1 MPLLPTTNNQK
12 PATHPRPTRTF
23 VAQLYARLTHPQL
36 RQFVAGARQTFVAC
50 AGFTVEADKL
60 AASFTNVMTVGVKI
74 DYFQSGARTCVLLSL
89 LALAA
94 CGGDKPPGGPAAGGG
109 APQPVL
115 VQPVTRSAWVDRI
128 EALGTTK
135 ANESVTLTAKTAETV
150 ARVNF
155 SDGQLVEAGA
165 VLVEMTD
172 RTEVAQLKE
181 AQATYVETEKQYER
195 IKGLVQQGTVT
206 QSAVDQQLAAR
217 DTARARMEAIR
228 VRLSDRVVTA
238 PFAGVLGFRSVSPG
252 TLVQPGTVITTLD
265 DIRTI
270 KLDFS
275 VPETFLSALAPGQTI
290 EATSVAYPDT
300 AFNGTVTSLD
310 SRVDPVTR
318 AIIVRAEIPNPERL
332 LKPGM
337 LLSVEVLN
345 RPRESLTI
353 PEIALSA
360 LRERM
365 FVYRVDAENIAR
377 EVSVRVG
384 GRRSGEVEILEGLNE
399 GDRVVTDGLVRM
411 RDGAPVAIVAP
422 TPAEG

>member
-1 MPLLPTTNNQK
+1 MM
-12 PATHPRPTRTF
+12 A
-23 VAQLYARLTHPQL
+23 
-36 RQFVAGARQTFVAC
+36 
-50 AGFTVEADKL
+50 
-60 AASFTNVMTVGVKI
+60 GVKI
-74 DYFQSGARTCVLLSL
+74 DFFGAWMRVGLVLAP

-94 CGGDKPPGGPAAGGG
+94 CGGGTTPGAGPGGG
-109 APQPVL
+109 AAKPQPVV
-115 VQPVTRSAWVDRI
+115 VQPATRSAWIDRI
-128 EALGTTK
+128 QALGTAK

-155 SDGQLVEAGA
+155 NDGQLVEAGA

-172 RTEVAQLKE
+172 RAEVAQLKE
-181 AQATYVETEKQYER
+181 AQASYVETEKQYER
-195 IKGLVQQGTVT
+195 IKGLVKQGTVT

-238 PFAGVLGFRSVSPG
+238 PFAGVLGFRAVSPG

-290 EATSVAYPDT
+290 EAKSVAYPDI

-345 RPRESLTI
+345 RPRESLTV

-365 FVYRVDAENIAR
+365 FVYRVDAENTAR
-377 EVSVRVG
+377 EITVTVG
-384 GRRSGEVEILEGLNE
+384 GRRKGEVEILEGLNE

-422 TPAEG
+422 TAAEG

>member
-1 MPLLPTTNNQK
+1 MRVGLWPALLT
-12 PATHPRPTRTF
+12 
-23 VAQLYARLTHPQL
+23 
-36 RQFVAGARQTFVAC
+36 
-50 AGFTVEADKL
+50 
-60 AASFTNVMTVGVKI
+60 
-74 DYFQSGARTCVLLSL
+74 
-89 LALAA
+89 LAA
-94 CGGDKPPGGPAAGGG
+94 CGGGTAPGAGLGAGAAK
-109 APQPVL
+109 PQPVV
-115 VQPVTRSAWVDRI
+115 VQPVTRTAWVDRI
-128 EALGTTK
+128 QALGTAR

-172 RTEVAQLKE
+172 RAEVAQLKE
-181 AQATYVETEKQYER
+181 AQAAYSETEKQYER
-195 IKGLVQQGTVT
+195 LRGLVKQGTVT
-206 QSAVDQQLAAR
+206 QSQVDAQLAAR

-238 PFAGVLGFRSVSPG
+238 PFAGVLGFRAVSPG

-290 EATSVAYPDT
+290 EAKSAAYPDV
-300 AFNGTVTSLD
+300 AFDGIVTSLD

-318 AIIVRAEIPNPERL
+318 AILVRAEIPNPERL

-337 LLSVEVLN
+337 LLNVDVLN

-353 PEIALSA
+353 PEISLSA

-365 FVYRVDAENIAR
+365 FVYRVDADNVAR
-377 EVSVRVG
+377 EITVRIG
-384 GRRSGEVEILEGLNE
+384 GRRSGEVEILEGLSE
-399 GDRVVTDGLVRM
+399 GDRIVTDGLVRM
-411 RDGAPVAIVAP
+411 RDGAPVAIVSPAP
-422 TPAEG
+422 GEG

>member
-1 MPLLPTTNNQK
+1 M
-12 PATHPRPTRTF
+12 
-23 VAQLYARLTHPQL
+23 
-36 RQFVAGARQTFVAC
+36 
-50 AGFTVEADKL
+50 GFTADADKL
-60 AASFTNVMTVGVKI
+60 ATSFTNVMTVGVKI
-74 DYFQSGARTCVLLSL
+74 DYFQAGVRICVLLSL

-109 APQPVL
+109 APQPVM

-195 IKGLVQQGTVT
+195 IKGLVKQGTVT
-206 QSAVDQQLAAR
+206 QSQVDQQLGAR
-217 DTARARMEAIR
+217 DSARARMEAIR
-228 VRLSDRVVTA
+228 VRLSDRVITA
-238 PFAGVLGFRSVSPG
+238 PFAGVLGFRTVSPG

-265 DIRTI
+265 DVRTI

-275 VPETFLSALAPGQTI
+275 VPETFLAALAVGQHI
-290 EATSVAYPDT
+290 EARSAAYPEQ
-300 AFNGTVTSLD
+300 AFEGVVSSID
-310 SRVDPVTR
+310 SRVDPITR
-318 AIIVRAEIPNPERL
+318 AIVVRAELPNPKAQ

-337 LLSVEVLN
+337 LLSVELLN
-345 RPRESLTI
+345 HPRESLAV
-353 PEIALSA
+353 PEVAVSA

-365 FVYRVDAENIAR
+365 FVYRVDDQSIAR
-377 EVSVRVG
+377 EVNVRIG
-384 GRRSGEVEILEGLNE
+384 SRRSGEVEILDGLNE
-399 GDRVVTDGLVRM
+399 GDRIVTDGLVRM
-411 RDGAPVAIVAP
+411 RDGTPVSVV
-422 TPAEG
+422 TDPAAGG

>member
-1 MPLLPTTNNQK
+1 MRIDSGP
-12 PATHPRPTRTF
+12 
-23 VAQLYARLTHPQL
+23 
-36 RQFVAGARQTFVAC
+36 
-50 AGFTVEADKL
+50 FTD
-60 AASFTNVMTVGVKI
+60 VMMAGVKI
-74 DYFQSGARTCVLLSL
+74 DSLQAWMRAGMLPAL

-94 CGGDKPPGGPAAGGG
+94 CGGGTSPGTGPGAGAAK
-109 APQPVL
+109 PQPVV
-115 VQPVTRSAWVDRI
+115 VQSVARSAWVDRI
-128 EALGTTK
+128 QALGTAK
-135 ANESVTLTAKTAETV
+135 ANESVTLTAKTAESV

-172 RTEVAQLKE
+172 RAEVAQLKE
-181 AQATYVETEKQYER
+181 AQASYVETEKQYER
-195 IKGLVQQGTVT
+195 IRGLVKQGTVT

-238 PFAGVLGFRSVSPG
+238 PFAGVLGFRAVSPG

-265 DIRTI
+265 DIRVI

-290 EATSVAYPDT
+290 EAKSVAYPDV
-300 AFNGTVTSLD
+300 AFNGAVTSLD

-318 AIIVRAEIPNPERL
+318 AILVRAEIPNPERL

-345 RPRESLTI
+345 RPRDSLTV
-353 PEIALSA
+353 PEISLSA

-365 FVYRVDAENIAR
+365 FVYRVDADNIAR
-377 EVSVRVG
+377 EIDVTVG
-384 GRRSGEVEILEGLNE
+384 GRRQGEVEILDGLNE

-411 RDGAPVAIVAP
+411 RDGAAVAIVPA
-422 TPAEG
+422 TPSGG

>member
-1 MPLLPTTNNQK
+1 MM
-12 PATHPRPTRTF
+12 A
-23 VAQLYARLTHPQL
+23 
-36 RQFVAGARQTFVAC
+36 
-50 AGFTVEADKL
+50 
-60 AASFTNVMTVGVKI
+60 GVKI
-74 DYFQSGARTCVLLSL
+74 VLFAAWMRASL
-89 LALAA
+89 LLVPLALVA
-94 CGGDKPPGGPAAGGG
+94 CGGGTSPGAGPGASAAK
-109 APQPVL
+109 PQPVV
-115 VQPVTRSAWVDRI
+115 VQAVMRSPWVDRI
-128 EALGTTK
+128 QALGTTK

-155 SDGQLVEAGA
+155 TDGQLVEAGA

-217 DTARARMEAIR
+217 DTARARMDAIR

-238 PFAGVLGFRSVSPG
+238 PFAGVLGFRAVSPG

-290 EATSVAYPDT
+290 EAKSAAYPDV
-300 AFNGTVTSLD
+300 AFNGIVTSLD

-318 AIIVRAEIPNPERL
+318 AIVVRAEIPNPERL

-345 RPRESLTI
+345 HPRESLTI
-353 PEIALSA
+353 PEISLSA

-365 FVYRVDAENIAR
+365 FVYRIDGENIAR
-377 EVSVRVG
+377 EVGVTVG
-384 GRRSGEVEILEGLNE
+384 GRRKGEVEILEGLNE
-399 GDRVVTDGLVRM
+399 GDRIVTDGLVRM

-422 TPAEG
+422 TAAGG

>member
-1 MPLLPTTNNQK
+1 M
-12 PATHPRPTRTF
+12 R
-23 VAQLYARLTHPQL
+23 
-36 RQFVAGARQTFVAC
+36 AG
-50 AGFTVEADKL
+50 L
-60 AASFTNVMTVGVKI
+60 
-74 DYFQSGARTCVLLSL
+74 L
-89 LALAA
+89 LALLALVA
-94 CGGDKPPGGPAAGGG
+94 CGDETTPGAGPGAGPAK
-109 APQPVL
+109 PQPVV

-128 EALGTTK
+128 QALGTTK

-155 SDGQLVEAGA
+155 EDGQLVEAGA

-172 RTEVAQLKE
+172 RAEVAQLKE
-181 AQATYVETEKQYER
+181 AQASYVETEKQYER
-195 IKGLVQQGTVT
+195 IRGLVKQGTVT

-238 PFAGVLGFRSVSPG
+238 PFAGVLGFRAVSPG

-275 VPETFLSALAPGQTI
+275 VPESFLSALAAGQII
-290 EATSVAYPDT
+290 EAKSAAYPDV
-300 AFNGTVTSLD
+300 AFSGVVTSLD

-318 AIIVRAEIPNPERL
+318 AILVRAEIPNPERL

-353 PEIALSA
+353 PEISLSA

-365 FVYRVDAENIAR
+365 FVYRVDADNIAR
-377 EVSVRVG
+377 EITVRIG
-384 GRRSGEVEILEGLNE
+384 GRRRGEVEILEGLNE
-399 GDRVVTDGLVRM
+399 GDRIVTDGLVRM

-422 TPAEG
+422 TSSEG

>member
-1 MPLLPTTNNQK
+1 MRINSLP
-12 PATHPRPTRTF
+12 
-23 VAQLYARLTHPQL
+23 
-36 RQFVAGARQTFVAC
+36 
-50 AGFTVEADKL
+50 FTDVTMA
-60 AASFTNVMTVGVKI
+60 GVKTEL
-74 DYFQSGARTCVLLSL
+74 FGAWLRVGLC
-89 LALAA
+89 LAPLVLAA
-94 CGGDKPPGGPAAGGG
+94 CGGGTTPGAGAGAAK
-109 APQPVL
+109 PQPVV
-115 VQPVTRSAWVDRI
+115 VQPVTRSAWIDRI
-128 EALGTTK
+128 QALGTAK

-172 RTEVAQLKE
+172 RAEVAQLKE
-181 AQATYVETEKQYER
+181 AQASYVETEKQYER
-195 IKGLVQQGTVT
+195 LRGLVKQGTVT
-206 QSAVDQQLAAR
+206 QSQADSQLAAR

-275 VPETFLSALAPGQTI
+275 VPEIFLSALAPGQTI
-290 EATSVAYPDT
+290 EATSAAYPGA

-318 AIIVRAEIPNPERL
+318 AIVVRAEIPNPERL

-345 RPRESLTI
+345 RPRESLSVA
-353 PEIALSA
+353 EISLSA
-360 LRERM
+360 LRDRM
-365 FVYRVDAENIAR
+365 FVYRVDDDNVAR
-377 EVSVRVG
+377 EITVRIG
-384 GRRSGEVEILEGLNE
+384 GRRRGEVEILEGLNE

-411 RDGAPVAIVAP
+411 RDGAPVAVVAP
-422 TPAEG
+422 RTAGG